1 MNVNN
6 TYFCFIFVEYG
17 NFHYGEP
24 SVFLEHNTKPQE
36 LIKKVI
42 TDKFLETYVATTS
55 AQGEVDEE
63 FTRRV
68 WVAILKE

>member
-17 NFHYGEP
+17 NFHHGEP
-24 SVFLEHNTKPQE
+24 GIFLKHNTKPQE

-42 TDKFLETYVATTS
+42 ADKFLETYVATTS
-55 AQGEVDEE
+55 A
-63 FTRRV
+63 
-68 WVAILKE
+68 